1 MNEVISTCVEFN
13 AERLERVKIYK
24 KKANCKIV
32 GFLCSQV
39 PEELIYA
46 AGILPVRIMGSRE
59 PLQMA
64 DSLLQT
70 YVCSFSR
77 SCLDLLLLGK
87 YEFLDGVVVPH
98 SCDTIRALYGVID
111 RNIPLGFTHFLKY
124 PISLE
129 KPEAAVLIIEE
140 YKEMKEKLEKFTGK
154 KITDKDLREAIS
166 IYNKNR
172 ELLKKLAVFRLAD
185 DRRITGKEF
194 LEVILAGFVMDKKDH
209 NILLEKLLE
218 CLAAQKLLSS
228 KKPRLLVVGN
238 VLDNSGM
245 LEIIEDAGA
254 DIVWDDLCTGTR
266 YFGSLVD
273 EKKAPLEGLLEHYLS
288 RTYCPCKGKLRRR
301 IDYLLEMVKEKKAQ
315 GIIMLHQKF
324 CDPHLWDVKFVREE
338 MEKISIPILEIEYEQ
353 FAGDIGSAG
362 GIKTRVQSLIEMI
375 GGK

>member
-1 MNEVISTCVEFN
+1 MNDVISTCVAYN
-13 AERLERVKIYK
+13 AERLERLKEYK
-24 KKANCKIV
+24 KKNNRKIV

-46 AGILPVRIMGSRE
+46 AGMLPVRIMGSRE

-64 DSLLQT
+64 DSLLQS

-77 SCLDLLLLGK
+77 SCLDLMLLGK
-87 YEFLDGVVVPH
+87 YQFLDGIVVPH
-98 SCDTIRALYGVID
+98 SCDTIRALYGVIE
-111 RNIPLGFTHFLKY
+111 RNVPLGFTHFLKY

-154 KITDKDLREAIS
+154 KITDQDIREAIAV
-166 IYNKNR
+166 YNKNR
-172 ELLKKLAVFRLAD
+172 ALLQKLAAFRLAS
-185 DRRITGKEF
+185 DRRITGEEF
-194 LEVILAGFVMDKKDH
+194 LEVALAGFVMDKKDH
-209 NILLEKLLE
+209 NILLEKLLKD
-218 CLAAQKLLSS
+218 LAAKKPLSS
-228 KKPRLLVVGN
+228 KKPRLLVAGN

-245 LEIIEDAGA
+245 LKIIEDAGA

-266 YFGSLVD
+266 YFGSSVD

-288 RTYCPCKGKLRRR
+288 RTYCPCKGKLQRR
-301 IDYLLEMVKEKKAQ
+301 IDYLLDMVKASKAQ
-315 GIIMLHQKF
+315 GVIMLHQKF

-338 MEKISIPILEIEYEQ
+338 MEKISIPVLEIEYEQ
-353 FAGDIGSAG
+353 FAGDSGSAG
-362 GIKTRVQSLIEMI
+362 GIKTRIQSLIEMI